1 MGKPKVLM
9 VLYSGGKHAKE
20 EPRLLGTTENELGIR
35 KLVEEHGYEL
45 VTTDDKDPYPTSTF
59 DKNLPDAEI
68 IITTPFFPAY
78 VTKERIAK
86 APNLKLCITAGVGSD
101 HYDLDALNER
111 VLLFWK
117 SLGPMSNLLLN
128 MQL

>member
-68 IITTPFFPAY
+68 IITTRFSQLMLPR
-78 VTKERIAK
+78 KEL
-86 APNLKLCITAGVGSD
+86 LKHLI
-101 HYDLDALNER
+101 
-111 VLLFWK
+111 
-117 SLGPMSNLLLN
+117 
-128 MQL
+128 